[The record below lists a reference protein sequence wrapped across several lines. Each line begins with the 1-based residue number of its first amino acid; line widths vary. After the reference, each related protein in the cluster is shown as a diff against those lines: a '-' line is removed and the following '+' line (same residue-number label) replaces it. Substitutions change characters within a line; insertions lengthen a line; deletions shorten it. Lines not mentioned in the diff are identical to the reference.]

1 MSQREAAGTAGRAG
15 LAEVARGSAL
25 NLAGAVISAAATLAT
40 TVIVT
45 RHFSRAVAGAF
56 VTATSLFLIVE
67 AIAGLGAG
75 NGAVYFIARL
85 RPASNKGP
93 SPNRSARPAG
103 TSEPPE
109 ETAPSPADTANRT
122 GRLDVDGRV
131 AAILRA
137 SVRPVLVASVLSAG
151 LMLVFAG
158 PLARLLVGGPLGHG
172 GAAPGPAAGAIRALA
187 VAVPFAA
194 LADTFLGA
202 SRGFRNMLPTV
213 AVDRIA
219 RPAAQVAGLIAAVAV
234 GRAAL
239 LAPLWSLPYL
249 PASLAAWLWLR
260 RTRLR
265 PRPAARPAPAPRAA
279 RARAAAPAPP
289 APWAMPAHPS
299 SPPARHWTLS
309 AQPGTR
315 PVTRHGQGWPR
326 AHSDPRAHRPEL
338 REVPLALAVLLALS
352 RPVPPPSPVTGPPDD
367 QPGAPAGPVIP
378 PALGWATPV
387 PPPRSGSGSSWGPA
401 PRVPGRPGD
410 PAK

>member
-85 RPASNKGP
+85 RPASTKTP
-93 SPNRSARPAG
+93 VPNGSGRPAG
-103 TSEPPE
+103 TSGPPE
-109 ETAPSPADTANRT
+109 GAAPSPANRT
-122 GRLDVDGRV
+122 GRRDTAGPLAGTGDPATGAMACPLGAKEGPPGAGTGPPVGAQGLPARGGLAAGADGRV

-137 SVRPVLVASVLSAG
+137 AVRPVLVASVLSAG
-151 LMLVFAG
+151 LMLLFAG
-158 PLARLLVGGPLGHG
+158 PLARLLAGGPLGHG
-172 GAAPGPAAGAIRALA
+172 GAAPGPAADAIRALA

-213 AVDRIA
+213 VVDRIT
-219 RPAAQVAGLIAAVAV
+219 RPAAQVAGLIAAVTV

-265 PRPAARPAPAPRAA
+265 PRPAAKPAPEI
-279 RARAAAPAPP
+279 
-289 APWAMPAHPS
+289 
-299 SPPARHWTLS
+299 
-309 AQPGTR
+309 G
-315 PVTRHGQGWPR
+315 R
-326 AHSDPRAHRPEL
+326 AH
-338 REVPLALAVLLALS
+338 V
-352 RPVPPPSPVTGPPDD
+352 
-367 QPGAPAGPVIP
+367 
-378 PALGWATPV
+378 
-387 PPPRSGSGSSWGPA
+387 
-401 PRVPGRPGD
+401 
-410 PAK
+410 